1 MKILV
6 TGSTGNLGTLLV
18 NNLIN
23 NGHEIIELTRN
34 IKKSQEKFSDK
45 TIKVLIEK
53 NQDNLKKKIKEN
65 KPEVCIHLASFLTSN
80 DDFYSLKKISETNFL
95 MLRILDSIKD
105 IKEFKLFINTGSF
118 SQYLKNDDKINPAYL
133 YSAGKNSDL
142 TYLKYYSNTYKFKS
156 LSIVPY
162 TIYGSIDSN
171 KKIIDLIIYSLKS
184 KQAVEL
190 TNGKQILDFTHI
202 NDVVKFY
209 TLIIENYQSIKNESI
224 IKFGTGVGTSIRDL
238 AKLVEKVSSK
248 KVNISWGAKKY
259 RKNDVMKA
267 ISPKSSLTK
276 EIEFTK
282 LEDGLRNY
290 IKILNNK

>member
-45 TIKVLIEK
+45 TIKVIIEK

-105 IKEFKLFINTGSF
+105 IKEFKF
-118 SQYLKNDDKINPAYL
+118 LK
-133 YSAGKNSDL
+133 
-142 TYLKYYSNTYKFKS
+142 
-156 LSIVPY
+156 
-162 TIYGSIDSN
+162 
-171 KKIIDLIIYSLKS
+171 
-184 KQAVEL
+184 
-190 TNGKQILDFTHI
+190 
-202 NDVVKFY
+202 
-209 TLIIENYQSIKNESI
+209 
-224 IKFGTGVGTSIRDL
+224 
-238 AKLVEKVSSK
+238 
-248 KVNISWGAKKY
+248 
-259 RKNDVMKA
+259 
-267 ISPKSSLTK
+267 
-276 EIEFTK
+276 EFW
-282 LEDGLRNY
+282 LGE
-290 IKILNNK
+290 